1 MSGVDR
7 FLEWMMGLPPFS
19 VYAILIVLS
28 AVENVFPP
36 VPADVALVL
45 GAFLAQRGVTS
56 APLLGF
62 LCWLANTASSAG
74 MYFFARRKG
83 RAFFETG
90 LPRRLMPPKVVQALE
105 EAYARRGVMGIF
117 ISRFLPGVR
126 AAVTPFAGLVG
137 MPPAK
142 ALVPAAAASFIWYT
156 FLVVAGTALGLS
168 WEKARGMVE
177 NLTQV
182 LGWLGALVTAGIVFW
197 LWRRAKVADESPKD

>member
-1 MSGVDR
+1 VSSVDR
-7 FLEWMMGLPPFS
+7 FLEWMTGLPPFS
-19 VYAILIVLS
+19 VYAILIGLS

-45 GAFLAQRGVTS
+45 GAFLARRGLTS

-62 LCWLANTASSAG
+62 LCWIANTATSAG

-90 LPRRLMPPKVVQALE
+90 LPSRLMPPKVVQVLE
-105 EAYARRGVMGIF
+105 EAYARRGMLGIF

-137 MPPAK
+137 MPPAR
-142 ALVPAAAASFIWYT
+142 ALVPAATASFIWYT

-177 NLTQV
+177 SLTQV
-182 LGWLGALVTAGIVFW
+182 LGWLGAAVTVAIVVW
-197 LWRRAKVADESPKD
+197 LWRRARAAD

>member
-1 MSGVDR
+1 MSSVDR
-7 FLEWMMGLPPFS
+7 FLEWMTGLPPFS
-19 VYAILIVLS
+19 VYAILIALS

-45 GAFLAQRGVTS
+45 GAFLARRGLTS
-56 APLLGF
+56 APLLGL
-62 LCWLANTASSAG
+62 LCWIANTASSAG

-90 LPRRLMPPKVVQALE
+90 LPSRLMPPKVVQVLE
-105 EAYARRGVMGIF
+105 EAYARRGMLGIF

-137 MPPAK
+137 MPPAR
-142 ALVPAAAASFIWYT
+142 ALVPAATASFIWYT

-177 NLTQV
+177 SLTQV
-182 LGWLGALVTAGIVFW
+182 LGWLGAAVTVAIVVW
-197 LWRRAKVADESPKD
+197 LWRRARAAD

>member
-1 MSGVDR
+1 VSSVDR
-7 FLEWMMGLPPFS
+7 FLEWMTGLPPFS
-19 VYAILIVLS
+19 VYAILIGLS

-45 GAFLAQRGVTS
+45 GAFLARRGLTS

-62 LCWLANTASSAG
+62 LCWIANTATSAG

-90 LPRRLMPPKVVQALE
+90 LPSRLMPPKVVQVLE
-105 EAYARRGVMGIF
+105 EAYARRGMLGIF

-137 MPPAK
+137 MPPAR
-142 ALVPAAAASFIWYT
+142 ALVPAATASFIWYT

-177 NLTQV
+177 SLTQV
-182 LGWLGALVTAGIVFW
+182 LGWLGAAVTVAIVVW
-197 LWRRAKVADESPKD
+197 LWRRARTAD

>member
-1 MSGVDR
+1 V
-7 FLEWMMGLPPFS
+7 L
-19 VYAILIVLS
+19 AVLS

-45 GAFLAQRGVTS
+45 GAFLARRGLTS

-62 LCWLANTASSAG
+62 LCWIANTATSAG

-90 LPRRLMPPKVVQALE
+90 LPSRLMPPKVVQVLE
-105 EAYARRGVMGIF
+105 EAYARRGMLGIF

-137 MPPAK
+137 MPPAR
-142 ALVPAAAASFIWYT
+142 ALVPAATASFIWYT

-177 NLTQV
+177 SLTQV
-182 LGWLGALVTAGIVFW
+182 LGWLGAAVTVAIVVW
-197 LWRRAKVADESPKD
+197 LWRRARAAD

>member
-1 MSGVDR
+1 MSSVDR
-7 FLEWMMGLPPFS
+7 FLEWMTGLPPFS
-19 VYAILIVLS
+19 VYAILIGLS

-45 GAFLAQRGVTS
+45 GAFLARRGLTS

-62 LCWLANTASSAG
+62 LCWIANTATSAG

-90 LPRRLMPPKVVQALE
+90 LPSRLMPPKVVQVLE
-105 EAYARRGVMGIF
+105 EAYARRGMLGIF

-137 MPPAK
+137 MPPAR
-142 ALVPAAAASFIWYT
+142 ALVPAATASFIWYT

-177 NLTQV
+177 SLTQV
-182 LGWLGALVTAGIVFW
+182 LGWLGAAVTVAIVVW
-197 LWRRAKVADESPKD
+197 LWRRARAAD

>member
-1 MSGVDR
+1 VSSVDR
-7 FLEWMMGLPPFS
+7 FLEWMTGLPPFS
-19 VYAILIVLS
+19 VYAILIGLS

-45 GAFLAQRGVTS
+45 GAFLARRGLTS

-62 LCWLANTASSAG
+62 LCWIANTTTSAG

-90 LPRRLMPPKVVQALE
+90 LPSRLMPPKVVQVLE
-105 EAYARRGVMGIF
+105 EAYARRGMLGIF

-137 MPPAK
+137 MPPAR
-142 ALVPAAAASFIWYT
+142 ALVPAATASFIWYT

-177 NLTQV
+177 SLTQV
-182 LGWLGALVTAGIVFW
+182 LGWLGAAVTVAIVVW
-197 LWRRAKVADESPKD
+197 LWRRARTAD

>member
-1 MSGVDR
+1 MSSVDR
-7 FLEWMMGLPPFS
+7 FLEWMTGLPPFS
-19 VYAILIVLS
+19 VYAILIGLS

-45 GAFLAQRGVTS
+45 GAFLARRGLTS
-56 APLLGF
+56 APLLGL
-62 LCWLANTASSAG
+62 LCWIANTASSAG

-90 LPRRLMPPKVVQALE
+90 LPSRLMPPKVVQVLE
-105 EAYARRGVMGIF
+105 EAYARRGMLGIF

-137 MPPAK
+137 MPPAR
-142 ALVPAAAASFIWYT
+142 ALVPAATASFIWYT

-177 NLTQV
+177 SLTQV
-182 LGWLGALVTAGIVFW
+182 LGWLGAAVTVAIVVW
-197 LWRRAKVADESPKD
+197 LWRRARTAD